1 MYKRKIP
8 TRINQGNECTRLI
21 TKAGFLSSSPASEM
35 AGTDKPDLGIN
46 IKEEMLALRNLGY
59 FLLSVD
65 GI

>member
-1 MYKRKIP
+1 MRV
-8 TRINQGNECTRLI
+8 GNECTRLI
-21 TKAGFLSSSPASEM
+21 TKAGFLSSSPATEM

-46 IKEEMLALRNLGY
+46 MKEEMLALRNLGY